1 MKLDNDNVELLKI
14 DNSETKNKVVELLK
28 LDEVLNTQVALA
40 EEKIKSIQE
49 DIKAKRELLLELMT
63 KYDVKSIK
71 NDLFTY
77 TRVNESTRITVD
89 SKKLK
94 ELYPSIYDEV
104 KKETTVKASLRI
116 TKRKEN
122 K

>member
-1 MKLDNDNVELLKI
+1 MKLDDENVELLKI
-14 DNSETKNKVVELLK
+14 NNSDTKNQVIEILK

-49 DIKAKRELLLELMT
+49 DIKAKREVLLELMT

-77 TRVNESTRITVD
+77 TRVNESIRTTVD

-94 ELYPSIYDEV
+94 ELYPNIYDEV

-116 TKRKEN
+116 TKRKE

>member
-1 MKLDNDNVELLKI
+1 MKLDDENVELLKI
-14 DNSETKNKVVELLK
+14 NNSDTKNQVIEILKNDELL
-28 LDEVLNTQVALA
+28 NAQIALA
-40 EEKIKSIQE
+40 EEKIKDIQ
-49 DIKAKRELLLELMT
+49 DQIKAKRELLLELMT

-77 TRVNESTRITVD
+77 TRVNESIRTTVD

-94 ELYPSIYDEV
+94 EVYPDIYDEV

-116 TKRKEN
+116 TKRKE

>member
-1 MKLDNDNVELLKI
+1 MKLDDENVELLKI
-14 DNSETKNKVVELLK
+14 NNSDTKNQVIEILK
-28 LDEVLNTQVALA
+28 NDEMLNSQIALA
-40 EEKIKSIQE
+40 EEQIKDIQ
-49 DIKAKRELLLELMT
+49 DQIKQKREVLLELMS

-77 TRVNESTRITVD
+77 TRVNESIRTTVD

-94 ELYPSIYDEV
+94 ELYPNIYDEV

-116 TKRKEN
+116 TKRKE

>member
-1 MKLDNDNVELLKI
+1 MKLDDENVELLKI
-14 DNSETKNKVVELLK
+14 NNSDTKNQVIEILK

-63 KYDVKSIK
+63 QYDVKSIK

-77 TRVNESTRITVD
+77 TRVNENIRTTVD

-94 ELYPSIYDEV
+94 ELYPNIYDEV
-104 KKETTVKASLRI
+104 KKETKVKASLRI
-116 TKRKEN
+116 TKRKE

>member
-1 MKLDNDNVELLKI
+1 MKLDEENVELLKI
-14 DNSETKNKVVELLK
+14 NNSDIKNQVIALLK
-28 LDEVLNTQVALA
+28 NDEMLNSQIALA
-40 EEKIKSIQE
+40 EEKIKDIQ
-49 DIKAKRELLLELMT
+49 DQIKQKRELLLELMT

-77 TRVNESTRITVD
+77 TRVNESIRTTVD

-94 ELYPSIYDEV
+94 EVYPDIYDEV

-116 TKRKEN
+116 TKRKE

>member
-94 ELYPSIYDEV
+94 ELYPNVYDEV
-104 KKETTVKASLRI
+104 KKETKVKSSLRI
-116 TKRKEN
+116 TKRKE